1 MASLLKLNIYTFVET
16 IFMPAIDKRIDAYI
30 ESKADFA
37 KLILKHLRQLVHKA
51 CPDAQE
57 TIKWGMPFFDYK
69 ENALCCIAAFKEHCT
84 FAFWKAKLMKDPEHI
99 LQVAEK
105 HAMGNF
111 DRITSLKDLPS
122 DKILIAY
129 IKEAA
134 KLNED
139 NVKLPARKKAPIT
152 NLKVPA
158 DFAAALKKN
167 KKAYAVFEN
176 FTPGKRKEYIEWIT
190 EAKTEPTKIKRIE
203 TAVEWI
209 AEGKSRN
216 WRYEKS

>member
-1 MASLLKLNIYTFVET
+1 
-16 IFMPAIDKRIDAYI
+16 MPAIDKRIDAYI
-30 ESKADFA
+30 EKKADFA
-37 KLILKHLRQLVHKA
+37 KPILKHLRQLVHKA
-51 CPDAQE
+51 CPEAEE

-69 ENALCCIAAFKEHCT
+69 GSVLCAMSAFKEHCS
-84 FAFWKAKLMKDPEHI
+84 FMFWKAKLMKDPEGI
-99 LQVAEK
+99 LQVAER

-129 IKEAA
+129 IKEAM

-139 NVKLPARKKAPIT
+139 NVKLPARKKAAVKELEMP
-152 NLKVPA
+152 V

-167 KKAYAVFEN
+167 KKAQAVFDK
-176 FTPGKRKEYIEWIT
+176 FPPGKRKDYIEWIT
-190 EAKTEPTKIKRIE
+190 EAKTETTKLKRIE

-209 AEGKSRN
+209 SEGKARHWKYQN
-216 WRYEKS
+216 C

>member
-1 MASLLKLNIYTFVET
+1 
-16 IFMPAIDKRIDAYI
+16 MPATDPRIDAYI
-30 ESKADFA
+30 EKKADFA
-37 KLILKHLRQLVHKA
+37 KPVLKHLRQLVQKA
-51 CPDAQE
+51 CPGAEE

-69 ENALCCIAAFKEHCT
+69 GSVLCAMAAFKEHCSFT
-84 FAFWKAKLMKDPEHI
+84 FWKAKLMKDPEGI
-99 LQVAEK
+99 LQVAER

-139 NVKLPARKKAPIT
+139 EIKLPARKKT
-152 NLKVPA
+152 VGVELKVPV
-158 DFAAALKKN
+158 DLAAALKKN
-167 KKAYAVFEN
+167 KKAQAVFEK
-176 FTPGKRKEYIEWIT
+176 FPPGKRKDYIEWIT
-190 EAKTEPTKIKRIE
+190 EAKTEPTKMKRIE

-209 AEGKSRN
+209 AEGKGRN
-216 WRYEKS
+216 WKYERS

>member
-1 MASLLKLNIYTFVET
+1 
-16 IFMPAIDKRIDAYI
+16 MPTTDKPIDAYI
-30 ESKADFA
+30 EKKADFA
-37 KLILKHLRQLVHKA
+37 KPILKHLRELVHKA
-51 CPDAQE
+51 CPDAEE

-69 ENALCCIAAFKEHCT
+69 GSVLCAMAAFKEHCSFT
-84 FAFWKAKLMKDPEHI
+84 FWKAKLMKDPEGI
-99 LQVAEK
+99 LQVAER

-122 DKILIAY
+122 DKTLIAY

-139 NVKLPARKKAPIT
+139 DIKLPPRKKAAPT
-152 NLKVPA
+152 ELKMPV

-167 KKAYAVFEN
+167 KKANTIFEN
-176 FTPGKRKEYIEWIT
+176 FTPGKKKEYIEWIT
-190 EAKTEPTKIKRIE
+190 EAKTEPTKMKRIE

-216 WRYEKS
+216 WKYQNC